1 MSVLGQ
7 AVRSYLA
14 AYSGYSTYLPGG
26 ITPDQFTQG
35 VSQQPYA
42 VYQATSRTHQRLL
55 NGAIVATTERVM
67 LTVVAETASA
77 RHATRNWIKDAI
89 QASPTKTT
97 VGSQLIDWW
106 RVEDDGQDGNEPY
119 QDGSDE
125 SARITSIEIVGTYA

>member
-26 ITPDQFTQG
+26 IYPDQGKQG
-35 VSQQPYA
+35 NLNQPYA
-42 VYQATSRTHQRLL
+42 VYQSSTRTHQRLL
-55 NGAIVATTERVM
+55 SGAIVATTETIQ
-67 LTVVAETASA
+67 LTVVAETADA
-77 RHATRNWIKDAI
+77 RQASRNWIKNAL

-106 RVEDDGQDGNEPY
+106 RVEDDGQDSNEPY
-119 QDGSDE
+119 ADGSDE
-125 SARITSIEIVGTYA
+125 SARTTTIEVVGTYA